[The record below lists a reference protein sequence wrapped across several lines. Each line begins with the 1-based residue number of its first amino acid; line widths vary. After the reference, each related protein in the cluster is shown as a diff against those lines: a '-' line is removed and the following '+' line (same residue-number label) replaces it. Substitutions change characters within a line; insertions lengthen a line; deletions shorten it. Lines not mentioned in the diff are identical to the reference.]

1 MNRHLLDYYFKPLTF
16 KHNTFDDL
24 FNGSTLTQYE
34 SNVNDNG
41 QLEIVVNLLGHDK
54 SHIDV
59 NATESEIKLK
69 SEKSEYSSSFVK
81 DVNITL
87 SLNEKYDGT
96 TSTAKFDNGLLYLTV
111 DLKKESK
118 YKKIKL

>member
-16 KHNTFDDL
+16 NTNAFDDL
-24 FNGSTLTQYE
+24 LNGNTPTQYE
-34 SNVNDNG
+34 STVNDNG

-69 SEKSEYSSSFVK
+69 SEKPEDSSSFVK

-87 SLNEKYDGT
+87 SLSEKYDGT
-96 TSTAKFDNGLLYLTV
+96 TSTANFDNGLLFLTV

>member
-1 MNRHLLDYYFKPLTF
+1 MYRHLLDYYSKPLTF
-16 KHNTFDDL
+16 NINAFDDL
-24 FNGSTLTQYE
+24 LNGNTPTQYE

-87 SLNEKYDGT
+87 TLGEKYDGT
-96 TSTAKFDNGLLYLTV
+96 TSTAKFENGLLFLSV